1 MAGFASRVMLE
12 YQRQPANHERKGN
25 AVPLGN
31 IMKYRPGPGM
41 LVTAAFIGP
50 GTVTSCTLAG
60 AQFGYALIWA
70 LVFATLATVI
80 LQNLSAR
87 VALVRQQGL
96 GEAIMQALPS
106 PALKWA
112 AAALLAGALVMGNA
126 AYEAGNVSGAALGL
140 DALLGGDFGLPL
152 PTVIGALSIGLLA
165 TGNPKWLEKFLIGL
179 VILMSLSFLIALAV
193 TRPDMGAFLA
203 GLVPALPD
211 GSLLTAMA
219 LIGTTVVPY
228 NLFLHAASVRGRW
241 HGQDDL
247 DEAST
252 ESALSIGLGGLVSI
266 AILATAA
273 AALLGSGAMIEDAVG
288 MAKQIEP
295 LYGSLARQ
303 ALGLGLLGAGL
314 TSALTAPMA
323 TGYIV
328 RELWPGADE
337 SASVK
342 RQRWTMVA
350 IALIGTI
357 IASAGIKPVQIIM
370 LAQVA
375 NGLLLPVVAAFLVWV
390 AQDKKL
396 MGEYAISAGHRIAAW
411 AVLAICFGLGIRLIL
426 RATGLMP

>member
-1 MAGFASRVMLE
+1 MFKQLMR
-12 YQRQPANHERKGN
+12 
-25 AVPLGN
+25 
-31 IMKYRPGPGM
+31 YRPGPGM

-60 AQFGYALIWA
+60 AEFGYALVWA
-70 LVFATLATVI
+70 LAFATIATVL

-87 VALVRQQGL
+87 VALVRGQGL
-96 GEAIMQALPS
+96 GEAIMEALPS

-112 AAALLAGALVMGNA
+112 AAALLAAALIVGNA
-126 AYEAGNVSGAALGL
+126 AYEAGNVSGSALGL
-140 DALLGGDFGLPL
+140 DAVMGGDFGLPL
-152 PTVIGALSIGLLA
+152 PALVGLFTIILLA
-165 TGNPKWLEKFLIGL
+165 MGNPKWLERLLIGL
-179 VILMSLSFLIALAV
+179 VIIMSMSFLVALAV
-193 TRPDMGAFLA
+193 TRPDFGALFA
-203 GLVPALPD
+203 GLVPTLPD

-228 NLFLHAASVRGRW
+228 NLFLHAASVRNRW
-241 HGQDDL
+241 SGPEGL
-247 DEAST
+247 EEASS
-252 ESALSIGLGGLVSI
+252 ESAVSIGLGGLVSI

-273 AALLGSGAMIEDAVG
+273 AALFGSKTVITDAVG

-295 LYGSLARQ
+295 LYGELARQ

-337 SASVK
+337 SASTR

-357 IASAGIKPVQIIM
+357 VASAGIKPVEIIM

-375 NGLLLPVVAAFLVWV
+375 NGLLLPLVAAFLVWV
-390 AQDKKL
+390 VQSPAM
-396 MGEYAISAGHRIAAW
+396 MGKYAIGGLHRIFAW
-411 AVLAICFGLGIRLIL
+411 GILAICLGLGIRLIL
-426 RATGLMP
+426 KATGLMP

>member
-1 MAGFASRVMLE
+1 MQL
-12 YQRQPANHERKGN
+12 RQLLR
-25 AVPLGN
+25 
-31 IMKYRPGPGM
+31 YRPGPGM

-50 GTVTSCTLAG
+50 GTVTACTLAG
-60 AQFGYALIWA
+60 AEFGFALVWA
-70 LVFATLATVI
+70 LAFATVATII

-87 VALVRQQGL
+87 VALVRGQGL
-96 GEAIMQALPS
+96 GEAIMEALPS
-106 PALKWA
+106 PSLKWA
-112 AAALLAGALVMGNA
+112 AAALLAAALVLGNA

-140 DALLGGDFGLPL
+140 NAIIGGDLGLPL
-152 PTVIGALSIGLLA
+152 PLIIGVLTIALLA
-165 TGNPKWLEKFLIGL
+165 AGNPNWLEKLLIGL
-179 VILMSLSFLIALAV
+179 VIVMSLSFLVALGV
-193 TRPDMGAFLA
+193 TRPDFGALLA
-203 GLVPALPD
+203 GLVPTLPD

-228 NLFLHAASVRGRW
+228 NLFLHAASVRNRW
-241 HGQDDL
+241 SGADGL
-247 DEAST
+247 DEASA
-252 ESALSIGLGGLVSI
+252 ESAISIGLGGLVSI

-273 AALLGSGAMIEDAVG
+273 AALFGSNTAITDAVG

-295 LYGSLARQ
+295 LYGELARQ

-337 SASVK
+337 AASER

-350 IALIGTI
+350 IAAVGTAV
-357 IASAGIKPVQIIM
+357 ASLGIKPVEIIL

-375 NGLLLPVVAAFLVWV
+375 NGLLLPLVAAFLVWV
-390 AQDKKL
+390 VQSPAM
-396 MGEYAISAGHRIAAW
+396 MGKFAIGGFHRILAW
-411 AVLAICFGLGIRLIL
+411 TILLICLGLGIRLIL

>member
-1 MAGFASRVMLE
+1 MQL
-12 YQRQPANHERKGN
+12 RQLLR
-25 AVPLGN
+25 
-31 IMKYRPGPGM
+31 YRPGPGM

-50 GTVTSCTLAG
+50 GTVTACTLAG
-60 AQFGYALIWA
+60 AEFGFALVWA
-70 LVFATLATVI
+70 LAFATVATII

-87 VALVRQQGL
+87 VALVRGQGL
-96 GEAIMQALPS
+96 GEAIMAALPS
-106 PALKWA
+106 PSLKWA
-112 AAALLAGALVMGNA
+112 AAALLAAALVLGNA

-140 DALLGGDFGLPL
+140 NAIIGGDLGLPL
-152 PTVIGALSIGLLA
+152 PLIIGVLTIALLA
-165 TGNPKWLEKFLIGL
+165 AGNPKWLERLLIGL
-179 VILMSLSFLIALAV
+179 VIVMSLSFLVALGV
-193 TRPDMGAFLA
+193 TRPDLGALLA
-203 GLVPALPD
+203 GLVPTLPD

-228 NLFLHAASVRGRW
+228 NLFLHAASVRNRW
-241 HGQDDL
+241 SGPDGL

-252 ESALSIGLGGLVSI
+252 ESAISIGLGGLVSI

-273 AALLGSGAMIEDAVG
+273 AALFGSNTVITDAVG

-295 LYGSLARQ
+295 LYGELARQ

-337 SASVK
+337 AASER

-350 IALIGTI
+350 IAAVGTAV
-357 IASAGIKPVQIIM
+357 ASLGIKPVEIIL

-375 NGLLLPVVAAFLVWV
+375 NGLLLPLVAAFLVWV
-390 AQDKKL
+390 VQSPAM
-396 MGEYAISAGHRIAAW
+396 MGKYAINGFHRVFAW
-411 AVLAICFGLGIRLIL
+411 TILLICLGLGIRLIL

>member
-1 MAGFASRVMLE
+1 MQLQQLIR
-12 YQRQPANHERKGN
+12 
-25 AVPLGN
+25 
-31 IMKYRPGPGM
+31 YRPGPGM

-60 AQFGYALIWA
+60 AEFGYALVWA
-70 LVFATLATVI
+70 LAFATIATVI

-87 VALVRQQGL
+87 VALVRGQGL
-96 GEAIMQALPS
+96 GEAIMEALPS
-106 PALKWA
+106 PALKWS
-112 AAALLAGALVMGNA
+112 AAALLAAALVLGNA
-126 AYEAGNVSGAALGL
+126 AYEAGNISGSALGIE
-140 DALLGGDFGLPL
+140 AIIGGNFGLPL
-152 PTVIGALSIGLLA
+152 PLMVGAFAIALLA
-165 TGNPKWLEKFLIGL
+165 AGNPKWLEKLLIGL
-179 VILMSLSFLIALAV
+179 VIVMSLSFLVALGV
-193 TRPDMGAFLA
+193 TRPDVGALLA

-228 NLFLHAASVRGRW
+228 NLFLHAASVRNRW
-241 HGQDDL
+241 TGAEGL
-247 DEAST
+247 EEASS
-252 ESALSIGLGGLVSI
+252 ESAISIGLGGLVSI

-273 AALLGSGAMIEDAVG
+273 AALFGSNTAITDAVG

-295 LYGSLARQ
+295 LYGELARQ

-337 SASVK
+337 TASVR

-350 IALIGTI
+350 IAAVGTLV
-357 IASAGIKPVQIIM
+357 ASAGIKPVEIIL

-375 NGLLLPVVAAFLVWV
+375 NGLLLPLVAAFLVWV
-390 AQDKKL
+390 VQNPAL
-396 MGEYAISAGHRIAAW
+396 MGKFAIRGVHRILAW
-411 AVLAICFGLGIRLIL
+411 GILAICLGLGIRLIL
-426 RATGLMP
+426 KATGLMP

>member
-1 MAGFASRVMLE
+1 
-12 YQRQPANHERKGN
+12 
-25 AVPLGN
+25 
-31 IMKYRPGPGM
+31 M

-50 GTVTSCTLAG
+50 GTVTACTLAG
-60 AQFGYALIWA
+60 AEFGFALVWA
-70 LVFATLATVI
+70 LAFATVATII

-87 VALVRQQGL
+87 VALVRGQGL
-96 GEAIMQALPS
+96 GEAIMEALPS
-106 PALKWA
+106 PSLKWA
-112 AAALLAGALVMGNA
+112 AAALLAAALVLGNA

-140 DALLGGDFGLPL
+140 NAIIGGDLGLPL
-152 PTVIGALSIGLLA
+152 PLIIGVLTIALLA
-165 TGNPKWLEKFLIGL
+165 AGNPNWLEKLLIGL
-179 VILMSLSFLIALAV
+179 VIVMSLSFLVALGV
-193 TRPDMGAFLA
+193 TRPDLGALLA
-203 GLVPALPD
+203 GLVPTLPD

-228 NLFLHAASVRGRW
+228 NLFLHAASVRNRW
-241 HGQDDL
+241 SGADGL
-247 DEAST
+247 DEASA
-252 ESALSIGLGGLVSI
+252 ESAVSIGLGGLVSI

-273 AALLGSGAMIEDAVG
+273 AALFGSNTAITDAVG

-295 LYGSLARQ
+295 LYGELARQ

-337 SASVK
+337 AASER

-350 IALIGTI
+350 IAAVGTAV
-357 IASAGIKPVQIIM
+357 ASLGIKPVEIIL

-375 NGLLLPVVAAFLVWV
+375 NGLLLPLVAAFLVWV
-390 AQDKKL
+390 VQSPAM
-396 MGEYAISAGHRIAAW
+396 MGKFAIGGFHRILAW
-411 AVLAICFGLGIRLIL
+411 TILLICLGLGIRLIL

>member
-1 MAGFASRVMLE
+1 ML
-12 YQRQPANHERKGN
+12 QSLIR
-25 AVPLGN
+25 
-31 IMKYRPGPGM
+31 YRPGPGM

-60 AQFGYALIWA
+60 AQFGYTLVWA
-70 LVFATLATVI
+70 LAFATVATVI

-87 VALVRQQGL
+87 VALVRGQGL
-96 GEAIMQALPS
+96 GEAIMEALPS

-112 AAALLAGALVMGNA
+112 AAALLAAALVLGNA
-126 AYEAGNVSGAALGL
+126 AYEAGNISGSALGIE
-140 DALLGGDFGLPL
+140 AIIGGNFGLPL
-152 PTVIGALSIGLLA
+152 PLLVGLFSIALLA
-165 TGNPKWLEKFLIGL
+165 AGNPKWLEKLLIGL
-179 VILMSLSFLIALAV
+179 VIVMSVSFLVALGV
-193 TRPDMGAFLA
+193 TRPDIGALLT
-203 GLVPALPD
+203 GIVPTLPD

-228 NLFLHAASVRGRW
+228 NLFLHAASVRNQWTGPD
-241 HGQDDL
+241 GIE
-247 DEAST
+247 EAST
-252 ESALSIGLGGLVSI
+252 ESAISIGLGGLVSI

-273 AALLGSGAMIEDAVG
+273 AALFGSNAVITDAVG

-295 LYGSLARQ
+295 LYGELARQ

-337 SASVK
+337 AASAR

-350 IALIGTI
+350 IAAVGTAV
-357 IASAGIKPVQIIM
+357 ASAGIKPVEIIM

-375 NGLLLPVVAAFLVWV
+375 NGLLLPLVAAFLVWV
-390 AQDKKL
+390 VQSPQL
-396 MGEYAISAGHRIAAW
+396 MGKYAIGGLHRILAW
-411 AVLAICFGLGIRLIL
+411 AILAICLGLGVRLIL
-426 RATGLMP
+426 KATGLMA

>member
-1 MAGFASRVMLE
+1 MQL
-12 YQRQPANHERKGN
+12 RQLLR
-25 AVPLGN
+25 
-31 IMKYRPGPGM
+31 YRPGPGM

-50 GTVTSCTLAG
+50 GTVTACTLAG
-60 AQFGYALIWA
+60 AEFGFALVWA
-70 LVFATLATVI
+70 LAFATVATII

-87 VALVRQQGL
+87 VALVRGQGL
-96 GEAIMQALPS
+96 GEAIMAALPS
-106 PALKWA
+106 PSLKWA
-112 AAALLAGALVMGNA
+112 AAALLAAALVLGNA

-140 DALLGGDFGLPL
+140 NAIIGGDLGLPL
-152 PTVIGALSIGLLA
+152 PLIIGVLTIALLA
-165 TGNPKWLEKFLIGL
+165 AGNPKWLEKLLIGL
-179 VILMSLSFLIALAV
+179 VIVMSLSFLVALGV
-193 TRPDMGAFLA
+193 TRPDLGALLA
-203 GLVPALPD
+203 GLVPTLPD

-228 NLFLHAASVRGRW
+228 NLFLHAASVRNRW
-241 HGQDDL
+241 SGPDGL

-252 ESALSIGLGGLVSI
+252 ESAISIGLGGLVSI

-273 AALLGSGAMIEDAVG
+273 AALFGSNTAITDAVG

-295 LYGSLARQ
+295 LYGELARQ

-337 SASVK
+337 AASA
-342 RQRWTMVA
+342 RRLRWTMVA
-350 IALIGTI
+350 IAAVGTAV
-357 IASAGIKPVQIIM
+357 ASLGIKPVEIIL

-375 NGLLLPVVAAFLVWV
+375 NGLLLPLVAAFLVWV
-390 AQDKKL
+390 VQSPVM
-396 MGEYAISAGHRIAAW
+396 MGKYAISGFHR
-411 AVLAICFGLGIRLIL
+411 VLTWTILLICLGFGIRLIL

>member
-1 MAGFASRVMLE
+1 MSISQIL
-12 YQRQPANHERKGN
+12 
-25 AVPLGN
+25 
-31 IMKYRPGPGM
+31 KYRPGPGM

-60 AQFGYALIWA
+60 AQFGFALVWA
-70 LVFATLATVI
+70 LAFATVATVI

-87 VALVRQQGL
+87 VALVRGQGL
-96 GEAIMQALPS
+96 GEAIMEALPA

-112 AAALLAGALVMGNA
+112 AAALLAGALILGNA

-140 DALLGGDFGLPL
+140 DAVIGGDHGLPL
-152 PTVIGALSIGLLA
+152 PALVGLFSIALLA
-165 TGNPKWLEKFLIGL
+165 MGNPKWLEKLLIGL
-179 VILMSLSFLIALAV
+179 VVVMSLSFLFALLV
-193 TRPDMGAFLA
+193 TRPDIGAFLA
-203 GLVPALPD
+203 GLVPKLPE

-228 NLFLHAASVRGRW
+228 NLFLHAASVRGQSAD
-241 HGQDDL
+241 GL
-247 DEAST
+247 AEASA
-252 ESALSIGLGGLVSI
+252 ESAISIGLGGLVSV

-273 AALLGSGAMIEDAVG
+273 AALFGSNMVITDAVG

-295 LYGSLARQ
+295 LYGALARQ

-328 RELWPGADE
+328 RELWPAANE
-337 SASVK
+337 AASIR
-342 RQRWTMVA
+342 RQRWAMVC
-350 IALIGTI
+350 IAVIGTI
-357 IASAGIKPVQIIM
+357 IASAGIKPVEIIM

-375 NGLLLPVVAAFLVWV
+375 NGLLLPLVAAFLVWV
-390 AQDKKL
+390 VQSPAM
-396 MGEYAISAGHRIAAW
+396 MGNYAIGGVHRVLAW
-411 AVLAICFGLGIRLIL
+411 GVLAICFGLGIRLIL

>member
-1 MAGFASRVMLE
+1 
-12 YQRQPANHERKGN
+12 
-25 AVPLGN
+25 
-31 IMKYRPGPGM
+31 M

-60 AQFGYALIWA
+60 AQFGYALVWA
-70 LVFATLATVI
+70 LGFATVATVI

-87 VALVRQQGL
+87 VALVRGQGL
-96 GEAIMQALPS
+96 GEAIMEALPS

-112 AAALLAGALVMGNA
+112 AAALLAAALILGNA
-126 AYEAGNVSGAALGL
+126 AYEAGNISGSALGL
-140 DALLGGDFGLPL
+140 SAIIGGDFGLPL
-152 PTVIGALSIGLLA
+152 PLIVGLFSIALLA
-165 TGNPKWLEKFLIGL
+165 AGNPKWLEKLLIGL
-179 VILMSLSFLIALAV
+179 VIVMSLSFLVALGV
-193 TRPDMGAFLA
+193 TRPDIGALLN
-203 GLVPALPD
+203 GMVPTLPD

-228 NLFLHAASVRGRW
+228 NLFLHAASVRNRW
-241 HGQDDL
+241 TGPDGIE
-247 DEAST
+247 EAST

-273 AALLGSGAMIEDAVG
+273 AALFGSNTVITDAVG

-295 LYGSLARQ
+295 LYGELARQ

-337 SASVK
+337 AASAR
-342 RQRWTMVA
+342 RQRWTMVG
-350 IALIGTI
+350 IAAVGTLV
-357 IASAGIKPVQIIM
+357 ASAGIKPVEIIM

-375 NGLLLPVVAAFLVWV
+375 NGLLLPLVAAFLVWV
-390 AQDKKL
+390 VQSPAL
-396 MGEYAISAGHRIAAW
+396 MGKYAIGGLHRILAW
-411 AVLAICFGLGIRLIL
+411 GILAICLGLGIRLIL
-426 RATGLMP
+426 KATGLMP